1 MEESMSVWPTSL
13 PAHALLSGRE
23 GELIQVQIRTE
34 PRLLEDLLE
43 CLASVPFPIN
53 PQIYHGLPTIV
64 EFPAYERHLYEV
76 RDALRS
82 FGFDSSALRVS
93 SMLEAIAN

>member
-1 MEESMSVWPTSL
+1 MEESMSVWPTSS
-13 PAHALLSGRE
+13 PAHAPLSGRE

-82 FGFDSSALRVS
+82 FGLDSSALRVS

>member
-1 MEESMSVWPTSL
+1 MSVWPTSL
-13 PAHALLSGRE
+13 PSHPPLSGRE
-23 GELIQVQIRTE
+23 GELIQVRISTE

-53 PQIYHGLPTIV
+53 PQIYHGLPTVV
-64 EFPAYERHLYEV
+64 EFPAYEQHLYEV

-93 SMLEAIAN
+93 RMLEAITH